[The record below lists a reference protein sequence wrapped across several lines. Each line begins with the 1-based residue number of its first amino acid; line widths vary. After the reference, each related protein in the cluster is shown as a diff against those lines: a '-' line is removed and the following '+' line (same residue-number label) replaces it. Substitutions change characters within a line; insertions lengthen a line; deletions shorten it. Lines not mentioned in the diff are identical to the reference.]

1 MKLRIHSSFS
11 ARSAFTLPE
20 VLVASALGALVLS
33 GTIAFMAFAT
43 KSLSGAT
50 TQAFLNQQ
58 AGTGMELIL
67 SRVRLA
73 TSISTDEAQNTLTL
87 GFDDNYAVDGSN
99 NDGKPYNDVDH
110 QERFQFRNGDGN
122 DNTFGDNVL
131 VYIPSVARTNTQTL
145 MRSVRKLPNMPVFS
159 LTNATTVMINLG
171 LTDAYPNDWRQA
183 VELQLIAVP
192 RNRTATTNI
201 VSILP

>member
-1 MKLRIHSSFS
+1 MKLRAHGSSSSRAAFS
-11 ARSAFTLPE
+11 LPE
-20 VLVASALGALVLS
+20 VLVASALGVLVLT
-33 GTIAFMAFAT
+33 GTMTFMAFAS

-50 TQAFLNQQ
+50 TQMFMNHQ

-67 SRVRLA
+67 GRVRLA

-87 GFDDNYAVDGSN
+87 GFDDNYAADGSN
-99 NDGKPYNDVDH
+99 SDGKPYNDVDH

-122 DNTFGDNVL
+122 DNTFADNVL
-131 VYIPSVARTNTQTL
+131 VYIPNTANTNSQTL
-145 MRSVRKLPNMPVFS
+145 MRSVRKLPNTPVFT
-159 LTNATTVMINLG
+159 LTNTSTVIINVG
-171 LTDAYPNDWRQA
+171 VADGYANDWRQS